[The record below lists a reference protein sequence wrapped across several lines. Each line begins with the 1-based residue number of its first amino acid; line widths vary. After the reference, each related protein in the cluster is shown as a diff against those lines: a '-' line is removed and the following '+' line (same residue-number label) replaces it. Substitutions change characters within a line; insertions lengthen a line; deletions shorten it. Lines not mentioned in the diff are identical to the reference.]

1 MLTGS
6 GEHKGEGLN
15 LPINEREKKMEK
27 TIKKPEGNY
36 YLIYSRP
43 EAEPRAVQVEGA
55 FYPADGGEE
64 IDLPEFTYYG
74 EESIQSA
81 LDSFIRRAQR
91 TIKENA

>member
-1 MLTGS
+1 M
-6 GEHKGEGLN
+6 N
-15 LPINEREKKMEK
+15 K
-27 TIKKPEGNY
+27 TIKKTEGEY

-74 EESIQSA
+74 EESIQNA

-91 TIKENA
+91 TIKAGA